1 MVRRMTTLFVTGG
14 SGTIGGCVINHYL
27 KSTKFSR
34 IVVFSRDEYKQSQ
47 MRRSIND
54 ERMRYFIGD
63 IRDGARL
70 KRAMEG
76 AEVVVHCAAL
86 KQLDTGV
93 TNPVEFAK
101 TNVDGSINVMEAAL
115 DNNVRR
121 VVAISTDKAVEPVC
135 LYGATKLVAEGIFSH
150 AKAYTGHRR
159 TTFAI
164 VRMGNVAHSRG
175 SVIPYFSRLAAA
187 GESLPV
193 THPEMTR
200 YWVGQEQ
207 AQELIASAVDG
218 LGDLYLPRAMA
229 FRLRD
234 LVEAYGCPYH
244 IVGLRD
250 QERMYEKLDAN
261 QSSEKPERWV
271 TVEELREAIACCS

>member
-1 MVRRMTTLFVTGG
+1 MTSLFVTGG
-14 SGTIGGCVINHYL
+14 TGTLGQLVVRHYL
-27 KSTKFSR
+27 KSQRFSR
-34 IVVFSRDEYKQSQ
+34 IVVFSRGEFEQSQ

-63 IRDGARL
+63 IRDADRL
-70 KRAMEG
+70 RRAMET
-76 AEVVVHCAAL
+76 VDTVVHCAAL
-86 KQLDTGV
+86 KQIDAGA

-193 THPEMTR
+193 THPDMTR

-207 AQELIASAVDG
+207 AQTLVAEAVDG
-218 LGDLYLPRAMA
+218 DKELYLPKARA

-250 QERMYEKLDAN
+250 QERTYEKLDAN
-261 QSSEKPERWV
+261 QSSNNPETWM
-271 TVEELREAIACCS
+271 TVEELRKEILQ

>member
-1 MVRRMTTLFVTGG
+1 MTSLFVTGG
-14 SGTIGGCVINHYL
+14 TGTVGMAVIRRYL
-27 KSTKFSR
+27 KSDRFSR
-34 IVVFSRDEYKQSQ
+34 IVVFSRDEMKQSE
-47 MRRSIND
+47 MKRSISD
-54 ERMRYFIGD
+54 DRMRYFIGD
-63 IRDGARL
+63 IRDAGRL
-70 KRAMEG
+70 RRAMEN
-76 AEVVVHCAAL
+76 ADTVVHCAAL

-175 SVIPYFSRLAAA
+175 SVIPFFDRLYRSGA
-187 GESLPV
+187 SLPV
-193 THPEMTR
+193 TDMDMTR
-200 YWVGQEQ
+200 YWVSQEQ
-207 AQELIASAVDG
+207 AQALIAEAVDG
-218 LGDLYLPRAMA
+218 THDLYTPKAKA

-234 LVEAYGCPYH
+234 LVAAYGDAKWH
-244 IVGLRD
+244 TVGLRD
-250 QERMYEKLDAN
+250 QERMYEKLDATR
-261 QSSEKPERWV
+261 SSDAPDEWM
-271 TVEELREAIACCS
+271 TVEELREEINATP